1 MARIPRYVA
10 SAILVLSFAV
20 SHVLCL
26 WPMPKSLQTG
36 TTPLVLANNFKIVNI
51 PHSPADLE
59 TAISR
64 TSSFIKNDKLER
76 LVVGRSSADAS
87 KAQHAKQLGS
97 LVLSLSRGAT
107 ARSIATEAI
116 APLGSR
122 SEEYTLHVPADGSS
136 ATLSANSTL
145 GLFRG
150 LTTFEQLW
158 YQLDDHTTYTMQA
171 PISIVDSP
179 AFVSLFDLGSGTY
192 FDITCL
198 ALPWLHARYCA

>member
-1 MARIPRYVA
+1 MARIRRYGA

-59 TAISR
+59 AAISR

-76 LVVGRSSADAS
+76 LVVGRSSTDAS

-107 ARSIATEAI
+107 ARSVATEAI

-122 SEEYTLHVPADGSS
+122 SEEYTLHVPADGSP

-179 AFVSLFDLGSGTY
+179 AFVS
-192 FDITCL
+192 
-198 ALPWLHARYCA
+198 